1 MGYSAQNEKGKTAQN
16 GMAPCGTETAKPD
29 GEAIK
34 PRKSSSIPVF
44 RVLFQFGSA
53 FLKPLAK
60 PLWKPRVKEETD
72 DLMGFHLDAF

>member
-1 MGYSAQNEKGKTAQN
+1 MKPSS
-16 GMAPCGTETAKPD
+16 CCTETAKPD

-60 PLWKPRVKEETD
+60 PLWKPRGKEETD
-72 DLMGFHLDAF
+72 DLMDFHLETF

>member
-1 MGYSAQNEKGKTAQN
+1 MKPSS
-16 GMAPCGTETAKPD
+16 CCTETAKPD

-60 PLWKPRVKEETD
+60 PLWKPRADEGTD
-72 DLMGFHLDAF
+72 DFPVFHLDAF

>member
-1 MGYSAQNEKGKTAQN
+1 MKP
-16 GMAPCGTETAKPD
+16 APCSTETANPD
-29 GEAIK
+29 GKAIK

-60 PLWKPRVKEETD
+60 PLWKPRGKEETD
-72 DLMGFHLDAF
+72 DLMDFHLDAF